1 MISAARARQSK
12 RNICSFAAAGAL
24 LLSSPALAQDA
35 EGILNFARSIGDVVG
50 CGGISEDEGHALLGA
65 SAKAASG
72 LASETD
78 LKQAYDD
85 GVRVGKSGFCDLI
98 KEHPEII
105 QKLRDSAKRQ
115 LSLGTPSF
123 SSADDAAIDAQKQR
137 ETLSTLA
144 TDPSNVLV
152 PYNPDPKIADKA
164 AAVQSI
170 YNAWIIALRASECG
184 LLPEYAFKPG
194 DPIHSDPLGNIWYHN
209 LGALVPD
216 GRDFEVASEHNER
229 VFERAHPGLFAF
241 DEKGQWCGRL
251 AQSPELLDVKKRL
264 QGLK

>member
-1 MISAARARQSK
+1 MTFKLFFGGVLAI
-12 RNICSFAAAGAL
+12 

-35 EGILNFARSIGDVVG
+35 EGVRNFVRALGDVVG
-50 CGGISEDEGHALLGA
+50 CGGLSEDEGHALLGA

-72 LASETD
+72 LVSETD

-85 GVRVGKSGFCDLI
+85 GVRVGKSGYCDFI
-98 KEHPEII
+98 KEHPEDV

-115 LSLGTPSF
+115 LSLNAPSPDA
-123 SSADDAAIDAQKQR
+123 SDDAAIDAQKQR
-137 ETLSTLA
+137 EELSRLA
-144 TDPSNVLV
+144 TYPSNAVV

-170 YNAWIIALRASECG
+170 YNAWIIAGRANECG
-184 LLPEYAFKPG
+184 LLPEYAFKSE

-216 GRDFEVASEHNER
+216 GRDFQVAYEHNER
-229 VFERAHPGLFAF
+229 VFKRTYPGLSAS
-241 DEKGQWCGRL
+241 DEKGQWCSRL
-251 AQSPELLDVKKRL
+251 AQSQELLDVKRRL